1 MIMKAK
7 NVIIVLPPHFHGH
20 LSKSTVIKVLIF
32 EQSYKGNIKT
42 VSYTHLRAH
51 ET

>member
-1 MIMKAK
+1 MDVKDFYYD
-7 NVIIVLPPHFHGH
+7 LPQE
-20 LSKSTVIKVLIF
+20 LIA
-32 EQSYKGNIKT
+32 QDP